1 VCGTVCVS
9 YNVLCPAATLASASG
24 FLMAQENIKK
34 VRDSEGPRVAQDAV
48 EDSGGT
54 VTSDFCVTVPVR
66 RPPPAARRTRR
77 PPRAAAVPLGP
88 VGPGLAGSSRDID
101 IDVT

>member
-1 VCGTVCVS
+1 
-9 YNVLCPAATLASASG
+9 
-24 FLMAQENIKK
+24 MAQENIEK

-66 RPPPAARRTRR
+66 RPAPDGRPPPAAPATRR
-77 PPRAAAVPLGP
+77 AQQQCRIAAALV
-88 VGPGLAGSSRDID
+88 LAW
-101 IDVT
+101 TWPC